1 MEVIRKL
8 EVDLFRLINDYP
20 VVGLI
25 GPRQSGKTTLA
36 KMLMRKLDKP
46 SVYLDLENDADL
58 SKLADPGIYLEQY
71 RNHCVIIDE
80 IQRMPALFP
89 QLRSMIDQYR
99 IPGRFVLLGSA
110 SPVLVRESAE
120 SLAGRIAYLE
130 LTPFRLDE
138 IDDSADGHQLW
149 SRGGYPLSF
158 LAENERKSY
167 EWRQFFM
174 QAFIERDIAMSG
186 LSADPIIIRR
196 FLKMISVLHGNL
208 WNTESLSR
216 SLGINSVTVN
226 KYLNFLE
233 HMFLVSRLMPF
244 SNNNLKRL
252 VKSPKIYIRDSGLLH
267 FLNGI
272 ESKDD
277 LFNNPILGNSWEGF
291 VINQIQSVI
300 GTKAE
305 TFFYRTHQGAECDLV
320 ILKGVKIV
328 ACIEIKY
335 TSAPKPSKGYYIST
349 EDLNSNNN
357 FLLIPGAEQY
367 QISKNIFVNGLS
379 YFLNTTLPAMISN
392 PIIPYQN

>member
-1 MEVIRKL
+1 MEISRKL
-8 EVDLFRLINDYP
+8 EVDLFRLINDFP

-58 SKLADPGIYLEQY
+58 AKLADPGIYLEQY

-80 IQRMPALFP
+80 IQRMPALFA

-99 IPGRFVLLGSA
+99 IPGRFILLGSA
-110 SPVLVRESAE
+110 SPVLIRESAE

-138 IDDSADGHQLW
+138 IGDSADWHQLW
-149 SRGGYPLSF
+149 TRGGYPLSF
-158 LAENERKSY
+158 LAENESKSY

-174 QAFIERDIAMSG
+174 QAFIERDIALSG
-186 LSADPIIIRR
+186 LSADPVIIRR
-196 FLKMISVLHGNL
+196 FLKMISVMHGNL
-208 WNTESLSR
+208 LNTESLSR

-226 KYLNFLE
+226 KYLNILE
-233 HMFLVSRLMPF
+233 HMFLVSRLMPL
-244 SNNNLKRL
+244 SNNNMKRL

-267 FLNGI
+267 YLNGI
-272 ESKDD
+272 ESTDD
-277 LFNNPILGNSWEGF
+277 LFNNPGLGNSWEGF
-291 VINQIQSVI
+291 VISQIQSVI

-320 ILKGVKIV
+320 LLKGNKIV

-335 TSAPKPSKGYYIST
+335 SSAPKPSKGYYIST
-349 EDLNSNNN
+349 DDLNSNNN
-357 FLLIPGAEQY
+357 YLLIPGSEHY
-367 QISKNIFVNGLS
+367 QIGQNVFVNGIS
-379 YFLNTTLPAMISN
+379 YFLNVTLPGLI
-392 PIIPYQN
+392 